1 MVSGPKIDP
10 NEERLAELL
19 LRWEEILDEGRD
31 VHAKEL
37 CRDCPEL
44 VEELSHRIHAL
55 KAMEWVKKPVDG
67 DDDRPSGEIPDPP
80 PEPLAGR
87 YRLDRFIAEG
97 GFGQVW
103 QGFDLELE
111 RKVAVKLPKPERLS
125 SDQAEKFVAEA
136 RRVAR
141 LKHPGIVPVFDVCR
155 DEELCLI
162 VSDFVEGGSLADR
175 IKAGELS
182 HNEVARLAAEV
193 AETLDYA
200 HREGFVHRDI
210 KPSNI
215 LIDHHSRALLTDF
228 GIAASI
234 EELEADQ
241 QRSLGTLP
249 YMAPEQINAEVVGH
263 RTDIYALGVVLYES
277 LTGWLPFEA
286 DNPSELRRKIT
297 AGAVP
302 EMPTTLPVELRR
314 ICLKCLA
321 RSPEGRYSSASELAA
336 DLRRYLG
343 QPAKRPWKWAVGTFI
358 ALAVVAGV
366 AWAVIESPEALRTEA
381 ASSRQIVPTRDDST
395 EARWVLSVG
404 GKVRLYEPA
413 TEIDSLD
420 SLPPGPVTVMGID
433 LKNNRIIDDADL
445 VRLSEL
451 QHIENLNLNGTAIS
465 DEGLQHLAGLTSLRH
480 LHLWQTNV
488 TNEGLDHLKDMQQL
502 RTLNLSAT
510 KIGDGAVEKLVGL
523 KNLTSLDIAAVPLTD
538 VGIEPLQK
546 MPWLGRISLGQTE
559 ITDESVPV
567 LISLRKLHTL
577 HVGGTGL
584 TEAGIERLEGAL
596 PNCRIVR

>member
-1 MVSGPKIDP
+1 MVSGPRTDP

-19 LRWEEILDEGRD
+19 LRWEEILEEGRD
-31 VHAKEL
+31 VPAEEL

-44 VEELSHRIHAL
+44 VEELSRRIHAL
-55 KAMEWVKKPVDG
+55 KALEWVKKPVDG
-67 DDDRPSGEIPDPP
+67 DDDEPSGEIPDPP
-80 PEPLAGR
+80 PDPLAGR
-87 YRLDRFIAEG
+87 YRLDHFIAEG

-111 RKVAVKLPKPERLS
+111 RKVAVKLPKPGRLS
-125 SDQAEKFVAEA
+125 KDQAEKFVAEA

-141 LKHPGIVPVFDVCR
+141 LKHPGIVPVFDVSR
-155 DEELCLI
+155 DGKLCVI

-175 IKAGELS
+175 IKAGQLPPE
-182 HNEVARLAAEV
+182 EIARLIAEV

-200 HREGFVHRDI
+200 HREGFIHRDI

-215 LIDHHSRALLTDF
+215 LIDHHGRALLTDF

-234 EELEADQ
+234 EELEADR

-249 YMAPEQINAEVVGH
+249 YMAPEQIDAEIVDH

-277 LTGWLPFEA
+277 LTGRLPFEA
-286 DNPSELRRKIT
+286 VNPSELRRKIT
-297 AGAVP
+297 AGALP
-302 EMPTTLPVELRR
+302 EMSTTVPAELRR

-321 RSPEGRYSSASELAA
+321 RSPEDRYSLASELAA

-343 QPAKRPWKWAVGTFI
+343 KPAKRPWKWAVGAFV
-358 ALAVVAGV
+358 ALAIVAGV

-381 ASSRQIVPTRDDST
+381 ASSRQIVPTRDDSA
-395 EARWVLSVG
+395 EARWVLSLG
-404 GKVRLYEPA
+404 GRVRLYEPA
-413 TEIDSLD
+413 KEIDSLD
-420 SLPPGPVTVMGID
+420 DLPTGPVADIGIN
-433 LKNNRIIDDADL
+433 LNNNRIIDDAEPS
-445 VRLSEL
+445 RLSEL
-451 QHIENLNLNGTAIS
+451 QHIENLNLNGTTIS
-465 DEGLQHLAGLTSLRH
+465 DEGLRHLSGLTSLRH
-480 LHLWQTNV
+480 LHLWQTRV
-488 TNEGLDHLKDMQQL
+488 TNDGLDHLKDMQEL

-538 VGIEPLQK
+538 AGIEPLQK
-546 MPWLGRISLGQTE
+546 MPWLGRISLSQTA

-567 LISLRKLHTL
+567 LISLKNLHTL
-577 HVGGTGL
+577 HVSGTGL
-584 TEAGIERLEGAL
+584 TEAGIEQLTEAL
-596 PNCRIVR
+596 PNCRGMR